1 MSARGGRQTWLP
13 CDYGYGDRMI
23 KIAPD
28 YLDSTFHD
36 ATYDGLAWLSSSI
49 CAAEIFDIDDAG
61 YGLPQ
66 PLFVL
71 VEGLS
76 WFALSVRSGVTT
88 YFEATPFERQRMMLH
103 AFEKEGAPDE
113 MKAKYRSG
121 MTSWKEP
128 ASAADLDCWID
139 QNDGANTL
147 YLWHLARTHRQ
158 EIEAIAF

>member
-1 MSARGGRQTWLP
+1 MSVMGRLRTLASRPEPDIPALARKRTFRTLVTGWRRTWLP
-13 CDYGYGDRMI
+13 CNDGYGDRMI

-49 CAAEIFDIDDAG
+49 CAAEIFDINDAG

-66 PLFVL
+66 PLFVV

-76 WFALSVRSGVTT
+76 WFAQSVRSGVTT

-103 AFEKEGAPDE
+103 ALEKEGAPDE
-113 MKAKYRSG
+113 MTAKYRSG
-121 MTSWKEP
+121 MTGWKEP
-128 ASAADLDCWID
+128 ASAADL
-139 QNDGANTL
+139 G
-147 YLWHLARTHRQ
+147 
-158 EIEAIAF
+158 